1 MIHLCTLA
9 IPCLFVLLRQI
20 CPLPIVQKWTHRSD
34 WFPQHL
40 WGFQNPSLTYPNLM
54 SKHIK
59 HIHRYVCTVSIF
71 KYQCICFFQR
81 SIFHHA
87 KFPLGFPT
95 GGVVMASLIQSQAEQ
110 SPLKKWW
117 IHDEVMMTYFSICLG
132 VVTVSYWCIWCNQH
146 EGDVIIVTI
155 AYPFIICVSM
165 ICFYSLWHKNTWL
178 QVVKHD
184 ERNLY
189 DGYTYIHT
197 HTHTCISIYIYIYL
211 IIYIYVN
218 MYVCMCK
225 YW

>member
-95 GGVVMASLIQSQAEQ
+95 GGVAMASLIQSQAEQ
-110 SPLKKWW
+110 SPLKKVMNSWW
-117 IHDEVMMTYFSICLG
+117 SHDDLLFYLLGGCYSVILMYMVQSAWRRCDNSYNSLPIHHMC
-132 VVTVSYWCIWCNQH
+132 
-146 EGDVIIVTI
+146 
-155 AYPFIICVSM
+155 
-165 ICFYSLWHKNTWL
+165 
-178 QVVKHD
+178 
-184 ERNLY
+184 LY
-189 DGYTYIHT
+189 DLFLLTMTQKHMVTSG
-197 HTHTCISIYIYIYL
+197 
-211 IIYIYVN
+211 
-218 MYVCMCK
+218 K
-225 YW
+225 AWWA